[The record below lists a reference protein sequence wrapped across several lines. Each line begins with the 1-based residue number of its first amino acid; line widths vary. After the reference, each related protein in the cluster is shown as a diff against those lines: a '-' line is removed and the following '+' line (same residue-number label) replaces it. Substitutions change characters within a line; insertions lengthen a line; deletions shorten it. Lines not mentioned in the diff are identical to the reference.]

1 MAGRNI
7 NAEKYA
13 ATIWQ
18 AMFVQKNI
26 SRLSCSSVYET
37 FGLEEKC
44 VVALKKNQAHKSQS
58 HLYNSSQQD
67 CRLLCPNV
75 GRYRGGT
82 IF

>member
-26 SRLSCSSVYET
+26 SRSSCSSVYET
-37 FGLEEKC
+37 FGLGAI
-44 VVALKKNQAHKSQS
+44 VAILEHD
-58 HLYNSSQQD
+58 H
-67 CRLLCPNV
+67 V
-75 GRYRGGT
+75 G
-82 IF
+82 